1 MRLLEKTEPSI
12 IQPRP
17 RAAALGRSAA
27 RPTHAARQRVAAWR
41 DWLDRGLAL
50 ALLVP
55 GLPLMALTILAVR
68 LTSRGPG
75 IYRQARVGLRGKV
88 FIMRKIRTMRCD
100 AESAT
105 GPVWAR
111 QHDPRVT
118 SIGRVIRALHLDELP
133 QLFNVMRGEMALVGP
148 RPERPEFT
156 QWLKREIPG
165 YENRLAALPGITG
178 LAQIN
183 LPPDTDLDSV
193 RRKLALDLE
202 YIHTRSLWLDAR
214 IVACTALRMLNVR
227 GPVARRWLLVHRAPV
242 ILIPE
247 SREATA
253 AALVIEPVAA
263 NHVAANHVADRHVTD
278 HDDAGASCLSVEV
291 APPALARSPVAV
303 S

>member
-1 MRLLEKTEPSI
+1 MRLLETPEPSVI
-12 IQPRP
+12 HPRP
-17 RAAALGRSAA
+17 RSTARGHLADRSNRAVGRGAW
-27 RPTHAARQRVAAWR
+27 TWR

-55 GLPLMALTILAVR
+55 GLPLMVLTILVVR
-68 LTSRGPG
+68 LTSPGPG

-118 SIGRVIRALHLDELP
+118 PIGRWIRALHLDELP
-133 QLFNVMRGEMALVGP
+133 QLFNVLRGEMALVGP

-193 RRKLALDLE
+193 RRKLSLDLE
-202 YIHTRSLWLDAR
+202 YIHTRNWWLDAR

-227 GPVARRWLLVHRAPV
+227 GPVARRLLLLHRAPV
-242 ILIPE
+242 VLTPE
-247 SREATA
+247 AHAETQP
-253 AALVIEPVAA
+253 ALVIESVHVA
-263 NHVAANHVADRHVTD
+263 NHQETDVALASLDVA
-278 HDDAGASCLSVEV
+278 SPS
-291 APPALARSPVAV
+291 LARSTVAI

>member
-1 MRLLEKTEPSI
+1 MRLLEKTESSV

-17 RAAALGRSAA
+17 RTAALGRSADRSTRA
-27 RPTHAARQRVAAWR
+27 PRRHVAAWR

-50 ALLVP
+50 VLLVP
-55 GLPLMALTILAVR
+55 GLPLMALTIIAVR
-68 LTSRGPG
+68 LTSPGPG

-118 SIGRVIRALHLDELP
+118 PIGRWIRALHLDELP
-133 QLFNVMRGEMALVGP
+133 QLFNVLRGEMALVGP

-202 YIHTRSLWLDAR
+202 YIHTCRLWLDVR
-214 IVACTALRMLNVR
+214 IVACTALRMLNIR
-227 GPVARRWLLVHRAPV
+227 GPAARRWLVVHRAPV
-242 ILIPE
+242 LLTPE
-247 SREATA
+247 PPEQLQPAMVVESIAMSHNVDTSCP
-253 AALVIEPVAA
+253 PVELAPSSL
-263 NHVAANHVADRHVTD
+263 
-278 HDDAGASCLSVEV
+278 AGSSL
-291 APPALARSPVAV
+291 AV